1 MRWLAFI
8 LCSIVVL
15 TLQATVAERIEWHGV
30 RPDWVLVL
38 VTFFAL
44 NARNTD
50 ALLGAWALGAACDLM
65 SVERFGLLSLGY
77 GTVALLVY
85 AIREYL
91 FGEHPLTHVCVT
103 LGACILMQTMLA
115 AYRAA
120 AYGPASPSFAVLMAE
135 GVWTGL
141 YTAVWAPVIHGGL
154 LRISRVLGVRT
165 PRYRHA
171 RLRKTEGMVGYRR

>member
-1 MRWLAFI
+1 VRWLAFI
-8 LCSIVVL
+8 VCAIVVL
-15 TLQATVAERIEWHGV
+15 TLQATVAERMEWRGV

-38 VTFFAL
+38 ITFFAL

-65 SVERFGLLSLGY
+65 SVERFGLLSLSY
-77 GTVALLVY
+77 GLVALLVY
-85 AIREYL
+85 AIREYV

-103 LGACILMQTMLA
+103 LVACVLMQTMLA
-115 AYRAA
+115 GYRAA
-120 AYGPASPSFAVLMAE
+120 AYGPPSPSFANLMVE

-154 LRISRVLGVRT
+154 LRFSRVLGVRT
-165 PRYRHA
+165 PRYRHPRIRRTA
-171 RLRKTEGMVGYRR
+171 GTVGSRR